1 MGIRNM
7 LLSAAQKLLGI
18 GNNREMSD
26 STVTHCAWCA
36 WCGKEIHEGDRIT
49 LYTDQAM
56 SPRLPIAHAVLWQR
70 ITPYNAAYVGCTRP
84 SCCESSTDAC
94 ATWTHQQVM
103 VDVYRGESSCH
114 TMTSASARKE

>member
-1 MGIRNM
+1 MGIRKM
-7 LLSAAQKLLGI
+7 LRSAANKLLGI
-18 GNNREMSD
+18 DNDGEMSD
-26 STVTHCAWCA
+26 SIVTHCA

-70 ITPYNAAYVGCTRP
+70 ITPYNAVYVGCTRS
-84 SCCESSTDAC
+84 SCCENSADAC
-94 ATWTHQQVM
+94 ATWSNQQVM

-114 TMTSASARKE
+114 TMTSASGFPHEE